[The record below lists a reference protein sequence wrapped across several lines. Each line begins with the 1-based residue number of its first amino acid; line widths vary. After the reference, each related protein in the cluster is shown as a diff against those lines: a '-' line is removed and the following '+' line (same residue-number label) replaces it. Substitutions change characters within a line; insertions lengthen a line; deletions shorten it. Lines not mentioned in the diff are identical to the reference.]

1 MALGVVSSNPPPL
14 VDTQPGFR
22 AGHFFARISCLARRW
37 VNAQTPCSCPK
48 LGSPRR
54 APPGRGP
61 GRDSPRQSGHLP
73 RHLRRV
79 GQLPPTRHCSSS
91 PSRLLSVAAPPDTS
105 IPGRKRP
112 VPGRGSA
119 GAAFSSAAHFTFIP
133 GLAPLSGDRMKS
145 PGASPEAASTMPS
158 LMPNFILRGA
168 RLATITVSRPTR
180 ASGA

>member
-22 AGHFFARISCLARRW
+22 AGHFFARIPCLARRW
-37 VNAQTPCSCPK
+37 VNAQKPCNCPNP
-48 LGSPRR
+48 GSPRR
-54 APPGRGP
+54 APPWHAP
-61 GRDSPRQSGHLP
+61 GRDLPRQSGHPP
-73 RHLRRV
+73 RHLRPVRR
-79 GQLPPTRHCSSS
+79 LPPSRHCSSS
-91 PSRLLSVAAPPDTS
+91 PSRRLSVAAPPGTS
-105 IPGRKRP
+105 IRGRKRP

-119 GAAFSSAAHFTFIP
+119 GGAFSCAGHFTFIP
-133 GLAPLSGDRMKS
+133 GRAPLSGDRMKS

-168 RLATITVSRPTR
+168 RLATITVRRPTS